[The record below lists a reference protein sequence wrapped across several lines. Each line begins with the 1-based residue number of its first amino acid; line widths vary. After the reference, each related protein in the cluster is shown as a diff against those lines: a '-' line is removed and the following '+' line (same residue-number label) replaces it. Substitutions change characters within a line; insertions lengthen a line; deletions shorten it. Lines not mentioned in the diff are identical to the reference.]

1 MFCSGG
7 QDEPAMDACCFGCFV
22 RCLGGA
28 GGWKGGEKNEISSND
43 KTVVFV
49 LVPTVEIFVCEQEM
63 RKFRLR
69 CHCSGGL
76 KLSRN
81 CTGTNLGSE
90 GGFRQS
96 YQTFF

>member
-1 MFCSGG
+1 MEGRG
-7 QDEPAMDACCFGCFV
+7 
-22 RCLGGA
+22 
-28 GGWKGGEKNEISSND
+28 KNEISSND

-63 RKFRLR
+63 RKFRLG